1 MMKTFEWALLILIAL
16 KLVGFLD
23 ASWWLVFVPAYIGI
37 FIGFVPAFV
46 AGFKKGKS
54 KNDHTI

>member
-1 MMKTFEWALLILIAL
+1 MKTFEWALLILIAL

-37 FIGFVPAFV
+37 VIGFVPAFV
-46 AGFKKGKS
+46 AGFQKGNKK
-54 KNDHTI
+54 